1 MADRRQSELG
11 LPPEQSLPVVRSYEV
26 HVEGRLGNALLHYLH
41 WSNRTQPEESV
52 VRVQVSPRDLHQF
65 LASCA
70 DCGLT
75 IDRITRLDSDP
86 ARSDPIVN
94 RRA

>member
-1 MADRRQSELG
+1 MTDRWPP
-11 LPPEQSLPVVRSYEV
+11 LPGSPSQPRLAVVRSYEV
-26 HVEGRLGNALLHYLH
+26 HVEGHLGRALLRYLR

-52 VRVQVSPRDLHQF
+52 VRVQVSPRDLYQF